1 MRVASTK
8 RWFRVIGICAI
19 ISIAAIGCGKKDNEP
34 ADAAAATPAPKFALA
49 WSEYP
54 SWSAFYA
61 AEKAGLINGKAG
73 VMGSVEKKWNV
84 DIELIEADYDTC
96 IQLYGSKKADA
107 ACLTNMDT
115 LGPSASVKSV
125 AILPTSTGNGGDACL
140 VVDTIAD
147 VKGLKGKKV
156 YGLASSVSE
165 YCFVRCLQTLGENPA
180 DYTFADMGPGEAA
193 TAMIQKQPDIEAIM
207 VWNPFVLQTLDKRK
221 DVKTLFDSSKIPG
234 EIIDMVIMSQDS
246 LSKPGGEAFAC
257 AVIDAY
263 YQLNARLADPATRD
277 QSLLAISEKFAKF
290 DVKTMEKVVT
300 QTQFYAT
307 PDAGIKVLTSDVT
320 KKNMEGIVAFFL
332 GKKVIETAT
341 EIGYGDKASA
351 PNAAFRFDPSYIK
364 KVSEKK

>member
-1 MRVASTK
+1 
-8 RWFRVIGICAI
+8 
-19 ISIAAIGCGKKDNEP
+19 
-34 ADAAAATPAPKFALA
+34 
-49 WSEYP
+49 
-54 SWSAFYA
+54 
-61 AEKAGLINGKAG
+61 
-73 VMGSVEKKWNV
+73 
-84 DIELIEADYDTC
+84 
-96 IQLYGSKKADA
+96 
-107 ACLTNMDT
+107 MDT
-115 LGPSASVKSV
+115 LGPCSSVKSV
-125 AILPTSTGNGGDACL
+125 AILPTSTSNGGDACL

-156 YGLASSVSE
+156 FGLANSVSE

-180 DYTFADMGPGEAA
+180 DYAFEDMGPGEAA
-193 TAMIQKQPDIEAIM
+193 MALIQKQPNIEAIM

-277 QSLLAISEKFAKF
+277 QSLLAISEKFAAF

-307 PDAGIKVLTSDVT
+307 ADAGISVLTSDVT
-320 KKNMEGIVAFFL
+320 QKNMEGIVAFFL
-332 GKKVIETAT
+332 GKKVIETAP

-351 PNAAFRFDPSYIK
+351 PNAAFRFDPTFIK